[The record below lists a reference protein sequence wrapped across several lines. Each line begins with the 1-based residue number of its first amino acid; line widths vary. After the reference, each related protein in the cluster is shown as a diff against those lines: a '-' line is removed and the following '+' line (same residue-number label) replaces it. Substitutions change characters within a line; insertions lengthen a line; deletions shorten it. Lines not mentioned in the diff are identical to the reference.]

1 MTEPENGHSMACYP
15 DLHAVILAGG
25 SGTRF
30 WPLSREMAPKQ
41 LLTLFGDDSLIAET
55 IARIEKRACGGI
67 HVITSEIL
75 CDEMASH
82 LAAQTCFLTD
92 DIDVIAEPVAR
103 NTAFAVALAAAV
115 VERTDPEAIVVAL
128 PSDHTLTDD
137 DAWKDAMSSGYA
149 AAAAGHLTLVGLA
162 PTRPETGY
170 GYIKVGDALE
180 DAPAR
185 SVAAFV
191 EKPDLARARIFVMS
205 EDHLWNAGIFVGR
218 ARVILDEMDAAGIAA
233 RTEDSAESARIAE
246 VARRV
251 AALPRDEWKTAEV
264 RTLIESLPSVS
275 FDRAVLEVSDATAV
289 VPAALEWSDV
299 GSLLALD
306 ELAAP
311 DVDGNR
317 LIGRA
322 YDVDSRDITSFSEGR
337 LVATLGLRDTLV
349 IETGDA
355 VLVADKDR
363 AQEVGDLVKA
373 LRASGAPE
381 ASRSRTSVRPWGSWT
396 LLMESP
402 GFKVKRLRIT
412 PHTRLSLQKHESR
425 SEHWIVVS
433 GTATV
438 ERDGKH
444 FELATGESTFLPAG
458 TVHRLANK
466 TDAALELIEVAVGDY
481 LGEDDIE
488 RLEDDWAR

>member
-1 MTEPENGHSMACYP
+1 MTCFA

-67 HVITSEIL
+67 HVITSSVL
-75 CDEMASH
+75 CDEIGSH

-92 DIDVIAEPVAR
+92 RIDVIPEPVAR
-103 NTAFAVALAAAV
+103 NTAFAVALSAALI
-115 VERTDPEAIVVAL
+115 ERIDPEAILIAL

-137 DAWKDAMSSGYA
+137 DAWA
-149 AAAAGHLTLVGLA
+149 AAIGAAHASAAAGHLTLIGLA
-162 PTRPETGY
+162 PTHPETGY
-170 GYIKVGDALE
+170 GYIKVGEALA
-180 DAPAR
+180 DSPAR
-185 SVAAFV
+185 RVSAFV

-218 ARVILDEMDAAGIAA
+218 ARTILAEMDKAGAAA
-233 RTEDSAESARIAE
+233 RTQDSAASGRIAE
-246 VARRV
+246 VARTV
-251 AALPRDEWKTAEV
+251 AALPREDWNTAEV
-264 RTLIESLPSVS
+264 RGLVESLPSVS
-275 FDRAVLEVSDATAV
+275 FDRAVLEVSNATAV

-306 ELAAP
+306 DLVDP
-311 DVDGNR
+311 DVNGNR

-322 YDVDSRDITSFSEGR
+322 FDVDSRDITSFSDGR
-337 LVATLGLRDTLV
+337 LVATLGLRDALV
-349 IETGDA
+349 IETDDA

-373 LRASGAPE
+373 LRDSGFPE
-381 ASRSRTSVRPWGSWT
+381 ANRSRKSVRPWGSWT
-396 LLMESP
+396 LLVEAP
-402 GFKVKRLRIT
+402 GFKVKRLRVN
-412 PHTRLSLQKHESR
+412 PGTRLSLQRHESR
-425 SEHWIVVS
+425 SEHWIVVA

-438 ERDGKH
+438 ERDTER
-444 FELATGESTFLPAG
+444 FELATGESTFLSAG
-458 TVHRLANK
+458 TLHRLANETG
-466 TDAALELIEVAVGDY
+466 TDLELIEVAVGDY

-488 RLEDDWAR
+488 RIEDDWAR